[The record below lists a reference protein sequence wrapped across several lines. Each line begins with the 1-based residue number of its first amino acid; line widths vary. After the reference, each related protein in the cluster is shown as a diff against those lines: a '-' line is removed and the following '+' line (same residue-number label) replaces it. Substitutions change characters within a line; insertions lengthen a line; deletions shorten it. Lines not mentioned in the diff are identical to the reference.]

1 MVMDMNIQLFFIL
14 IGLLGLSY
22 IWIGKKASRNLQ
34 TNDDYFLMGRGLK
47 LIPLSLTLLATQ
59 LGGGT
64 LLGAAQ
70 EAYSKGWIVL
80 FYPLGVSIGL
90 IILGLGYGKKLRSLG
105 ISTMAEIFE
114 KVYGSIS
121 QRLVASTLSVFALF
135 FLLIAQA
142 IATRKFFLS
151 IGVDSDLVFALF
163 WGVLVFYTVMGG
175 FKAVVNTDIL
185 QVLFIM
191 FTLGVSFF
199 LTNIPE
205 STKIT
210 SNETVIFSDVPWIS
224 WLLMPLL
231 FMLIEQDMAQRC
243 FATINAKA
251 IKIGSISAG
260 ALLFLGSSVA
270 ILYGTLAREYS
281 IPVPNGSSALI
292 EAIKAFTNPTI
303 TTFFMCAVILAIVS
317 TADSLLCSISSN
329 LSFDFL
335 NRVEI
340 SEKKKLLLS
349 RLITF
354 STGALALIGASYF
367 SNIVGVMMLSY
378 ELSVSVLF
386 IPTLIAIFSKN
397 PSKMG
402 SALAMGLGGLSFALF
417 RIYNFW
423 IPREILALVLSYLG
437 YMIGKM
443 IEKKSLS
450 PARVN

>member
-1 MVMDMNIQLFFIL
+1 MNIQLFFIL

-22 IWIGKKASRNLQ
+22 VWIGKKASSNLKS
-34 TNDDYFLMGRGLK
+34 NDDYFLMGRGLK

-64 LLGAAQ
+64 LLGAAE

-80 FYPLGVSIGL
+80 FYPLGVCIGL

-105 ISTMAEIFE
+105 VSTMAEIFE
-114 KVYGSIS
+114 KAYGSKT
-121 QRLVASTLSVFALF
+121 QRLAASALSIFALF

-142 IATRKFFLS
+142 IASKKFFLS
-151 IGVDSDLVFALF
+151 IGVDSSWIFTLF
-163 WGVLVFYTVMGG
+163 WGVLVLYTVMGG

-191 FTLGVSFF
+191 VTLGVSFF
-199 LTNIPE
+199 LTKMPE
-205 STKIT
+205 IT
-210 SNETVIFSDVPWIS
+210 EIYAPVSSATLDVPWMS

-243 FATINAKA
+243 FATKNAKS
-251 IKIGSISAG
+251 IKMGSISAG
-260 ALLFLGSSVA
+260 LLLFLGSSVA
-270 ILYGTLAREYS
+270 ILYGTLARKYG
-281 IPVPNGSSALI
+281 IVVPEGSSALI

-329 LSFDFL
+329 ISCDFL
-335 NRVEI
+335 SRIDTKEN
-340 SEKKKLLLS
+340 SKLMLS
-349 RLITF
+349 RLITLF
-354 STGALALIGASYF
+354 TGVFALIGASYF
-367 SNIVGVMMLSY
+367 TNIVGVMMLSY

-386 IPTLIAIFSKN
+386 VPTILALFSRN

-402 SALAMGLGGLSFALF
+402 SAFAMGLGGIGFILF
-417 RIYNFW
+417 RVYEVG
-423 IPREILALVLSYLG
+423 IPRELLALTFSYLG
-437 YMIGKM
+437 YLVG
-443 IEKKSLS
+443 EKVLIFKR
-450 PARVN
+450 A